1 LKRIQSNKED
11 RAVSTF
17 GNPLTEY
24 SPQMEAFEYPQGEQ
38 ESAGES
44 GSEVFGE
51 SELIELGH
59 PVALTPRLTAEF
71 NSRAQPRISPTLWKM
86 YASTEPLNE
95 GLISFEYPLYHAT
108 DEELDYFLG
117 SVIKR
122 VSRAASGVAKT
133 VGNVA
138 KAVGQGVNTITKV
151 VPFNVLTSGLALTPI
166 GMAVRAGL
174 GAASAAA
181 SGKNVFQ
188 SAVRSLAGDAAS
200 RFLVDT
206 AAGTIRGENILKAAQ
221 RAGQAGI
228 GDARESLR
236 FAAMVAPFV
245 PGLGTGV
252 AAALGAANALASGE
266 RITDALIAGARNAIP
281 GGAIAQTGFD
291 TATNLVKGRNISE
304 ALLNAARSR
313 LPGGPAAQAA
323 FDAALTLAKGKS
335 IQEAALAATG
345 RLLPKSPYSAD
356 VSSFIKKA
364 VSGENLGRAALST
377 VGNLVVNRIE
387 RLGGPILSS
396 VKNRIP
402 AVRSTPSV
410 PSAQLLARLRS
421 ARGPQREL
429 TEWEAPVAFA
439 SSGPWRRTG
448 DRLILYGV

>member
-1 LKRIQSNKED
+1 MTADFNTRIQ
-11 RAVSTF
+11 
-17 GNPLTEY
+17 
-24 SPQMEAFEYPQGEQ
+24 
-38 ESAGES
+38 
-44 GSEVFGE
+44 
-51 SELIELGH
+51 
-59 PVALTPRLTAEF
+59 PRM
-71 NSRAQPRISPTLWKM
+71 SPTLWKM
-86 YASTEPLNE
+86 YASREPLNE

-117 SVIKR
+117 AVIR
-122 VSRAASGVAKT
+122 SVSRAASGVAKT
-133 VGNVA
+133 VGKVA
-138 KAVGQGVNTITKV
+138 KTVGQGVNMVTKV
-151 VPFNVLTSGLALTPI
+151 VPFNVLTSGLAFTPL

-174 GAASAAA
+174 GAVSAAA

-200 RFLVDT
+200 RFIIDT
-206 AAGTIRGENILKAAQ
+206 AAGAIRGENILKAAQ
-221 RAGQAGI
+221 MAGQAGI

-281 GGAIAQTGFD
+281 GGAIAQTAFD
-291 TATNLVKGRNISE
+291 TATNLIKGQNIGES
-304 ALLNAARSR
+304 LLNAARSR

-335 IQEAALAATG
+335 IQDAALAATG

-377 VGNLVVNRIE
+377 AGNIVVRRME

-396 VKNRIP
+396 VKNSIP
-402 AVRSTPSV
+402 GLPSTQFV
-410 PSAQLLARLRS
+410 PSAQSLARLRS

-429 TEWEAPVAFA
+429 TELEPPVVLA

-448 DRLILYGV
+448 ARLILYGV